1 MSTTQEKNPTGVTM
15 QNQRIADNTDAAEQ
29 KSSITKATSITGG
42 ISGHGDLHLE
52 GRIDGDIK
60 LKGLL
65 LIGRECRFQGQAE
78 AENIIIEGR
87 VEGRIKALD
96 RIEIRAG
103 GHVQGKIVCQQIAIA
118 EGAFLDGDVKSMKGK
133 LVATTYFN
141 EKRKELQT
149 ENK

>member
-1 MSTTQEKNPTGVTM
+1 M
-15 QNQRIADNTDAAEQ
+15 QNQRIADNAADAEQ
-29 KSSITKATSITGG
+29 KSSVTMGTSITGA
-42 ISGHGDLHLE
+42 INGHGDLRLE

-65 LIGRECRFQGQAE
+65 FIGGECRFQGQAE
-78 AENIIIEGR
+78 AENIIIEGQ

-96 RIEIRAG
+96 KIEIRAG
-103 GHVQGKIVCQQIAIA
+103 GRVRGKIVCQQIAIA

-133 LVATTYFN
+133 SLAPTYFN
-141 EKRKELQT
+141 EKRKELQN